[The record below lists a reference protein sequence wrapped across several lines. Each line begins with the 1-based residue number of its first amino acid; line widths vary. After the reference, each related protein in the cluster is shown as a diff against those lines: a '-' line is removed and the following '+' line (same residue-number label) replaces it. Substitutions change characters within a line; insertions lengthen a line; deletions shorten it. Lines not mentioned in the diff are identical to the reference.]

1 MAKIWRNRI
10 EAGDQEFSHCPD
22 KYKPQVLALMSQ
34 DVADG
39 KITAEQFEEMTGQPY
54 VPVN

>member
-22 KYKPQVLALMSQ
+22 RYKPQVLALMSQ